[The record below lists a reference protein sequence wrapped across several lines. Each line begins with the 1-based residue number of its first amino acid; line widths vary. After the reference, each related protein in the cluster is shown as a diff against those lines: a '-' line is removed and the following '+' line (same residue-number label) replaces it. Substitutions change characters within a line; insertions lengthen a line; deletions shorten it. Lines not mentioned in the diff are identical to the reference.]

1 MDTTEIKKDIRRFAD
16 PGSDVLT
23 DGSTLIW
30 ERDGRT
36 REATLRQSDD
46 GSLPDVCVG
55 DAWMKYRDFLAGPE
69 MADLYRLAQF
79 VVKTAHDRPE
89 YVRTLARAGDTDDQ
103 AENQEHGDADAVEVV
118 ESRSTRNL
126 PYLAT
131 RVVLVQGEAGS
142 GKTMVLRHMTLQ
154 RAKQF
159 MDGSVKSLFF
169 YVDVQGRSLSRL
181 DDAMA
186 RELQDLRARFTY
198 SAVTPLVR
206 SGLLVP
212 VIDGFDELLGSGGY
226 DEAFSSLAAF
236 VATLEQRGAVV
247 ASARS
252 SFFDY
257 NNFREYATRFGW
269 DGRLGY
275 RVDPVRVQP
284 WRDTQADEYVETVA
298 AEVGTQKCKTVLSEF
313 QRLRRS
319 LDDSNRRVLSK
330 PFYVSRVAEL
340 LLMEG
345 VDLFSD
351 TSLLDRLVEALVS
364 REHKK
369 LLNKDGTPL
378 MSQDQHRLFLAEL
391 AMEMWWQESRI
402 LDFETVQELAAL
414 LAEDYDL
421 PPDAAKAIRSRVSSY
436 AFLTTADT
444 DRKTLRFEHEVFYSY
459 FLASKIGQ
467 CLEQEPD
474 DLRRF
479 LNRSVLDDIVT
490 EEVARNA
497 ATNGRGY
504 AATIESVCAAVRQ
517 GFMDVV
523 GRENG
528 GRLVARL
535 IADSGKLRPVGTL
548 RDLVFRHERLG
559 PANLDKP
566 HFFRCE
572 FHEVD
577 FTRIRMQSPRFE
589 GCTLRLPVV
598 SIGQTKFHGAQA
610 SLGEQVQG
618 IRVGTGDEEFPK
630 GDYFAPGDVHGIL
643 SKLGMESTSESKPTR
658 YTSAQQHRIRL
669 LNRFLHKMDRR
680 FYVSE
685 ADLGRFSTTRD
696 LDWQNIH
703 ELLKEHRLLIEQSV
717 QKAGHNDKLLRLSHP
732 PDVIRAGEDTR
743 DKSRPELSAFWHN
756 LLNLDSARGNAPQQ

>member
-1 MDTTEIKKDIRRFAD
+1 MDWTAEIKKDIRRFAD
-16 PGSDVLT
+16 PGSDVLM
-23 DGSTLIW
+23 DNRTLIW
-30 ERDGRT
+30 ERDGRNRT
-36 REATLRQSDD
+36 ATLRQSDAE
-46 GSLPDVCVG
+46 SWPDVRIG
-55 DAWMKYRDFLAGPE
+55 DTWMSYQDFLAGPE
-69 MADLYRLAQF
+69 MADLDRLAQF
-79 VVKTAHDRPE
+79 VVKTAPDGPD
-89 YVRTLARAGDTDDQ
+89 YVQTLASVGDNDEHMGDNDDQ
-103 AENQEHGDADAVEVV
+103 RDEDAVGVV
-118 ESRSTRNL
+118 ASRSTEDL

-142 GKTMVLRHMTLQ
+142 GKTMVLRHMTLR
-154 RAKQF
+154 RAEQF
-159 MDGSVKSLFF
+159 IDGSVKSLFF

-275 RVDPVRVQP
+275 RVDPVLVQP
-284 WRDTQADEYVETVA
+284 WRDAQGDNYVKKAAKTVNSR
-298 AEVGTQKCKTVLSEF
+298 KPNKVLSEF
-313 QRLRRS
+313 RQLRNS
-319 LDDSNRRVLSK
+319 LDESNRRVLSK

-340 LLMEG
+340 LMEG

-351 TSLLDRLVEALVS
+351 MTLLDRLVDALVV

-369 LLNKDGTPL
+369 LLSKVGAPL
-378 MSQDQHRLFLAEL
+378 MSRDQHRLFLAEL
-391 AMEMWWQESRI
+391 AMEMWWQERRS

-414 LAEDYDL
+414 LAEGHGL

-436 AFLTTADT
+436 AFLTTADAGG
-444 DRKTLRFEHEVFYSY
+444 KTLRFEHEVFYSY
-459 FLASKIGQ
+459 FLASKVGQ

-474 DLRRF
+474 DLRHF

-490 EEVARNA
+490 DEVARIA
-497 ATNGRGY
+497 ATNGSDR
-504 AATIESVCAAVRQ
+504 AVTIESVCAAVRQ
-517 GFMDVV
+517 GLVDVV

-535 IADSGKLRPVGTL
+535 IADSGQLRLVGAL
-548 RDLVFRHERLG
+548 RNLVFRHGRLG
-559 PANLDKP
+559 PADLDRP
-566 HFFRCE
+566 HFLRCE

-577 FTRIRMQSPRFE
+577 FTKTRMRFPSFE
-589 GCTLRLPVV
+589 ACTLRLPVV
-598 SIGQTKFHGAQA
+598 SLGRTEFHGAPIG
-610 SLGEQVQG
+610 LIKQVQG
-618 IRVGTGDEEFPK
+618 IRIAAGDEDFPK
-630 GDYFAPGDVHGIL
+630 GEYFAPGDVHAIL
-643 SKLGMESTSESKPTR
+643 RKLGMETAAGPGPTR
-658 YTSAQQHRIRL
+658 YTHAQLRRIRL
-669 LNRFLHKMDRR
+669 LERFLHKMDRR

-685 ADLGRFSTTRD
+685 DDLDRFSTTSEPDWPTLRD
-696 LDWQNIH
+696 LLEGH
-703 ELLKEHRLLIEQSV
+703 HLLIKQSV
-717 QKAGHNDKLLRLSHP
+717 KKSGPSDKLLRLSHP
-732 PDVIRAGEDTR
+732 PSIIRAGEDTR
-743 DKSRPELSAFWHN
+743 DQSRADVSAFWRS
-756 LLNLDSARGNAPQQ
+756 LLDLD

>member
-1 MDTTEIKKDIRRFAD
+1 MDTTEIKRDVRPFAD
-16 PGSDVLT
+16 PGSDVLV

-36 REATLRQSDD
+36 CEATLRQSDD
-46 GSLPDVCVG
+46 GSLPEVCIG

-69 MADLYRLAQF
+69 MADLHRFAQF
-79 VVKTAHDRPE
+79 VVKTASDRPE
-89 YVRTLARAGDTDDQ
+89 YVPTLARIGDSDDD
-103 AENQEHGDADAVEVV
+103 HGDGHEQSDLDAVKVI
-118 ESRSTRNL
+118 ESRSTTDL
-126 PYLAT
+126 PLAT

-142 GKTMVLRHMTLQ
+142 GKTMALRRMTLQ
-154 RAKQF
+154 RAEQF
-159 MDGSVKSLFF
+159 MDGSAKSLFF

-186 RELQDLRARFTY
+186 RELQDLRARFPY

-236 VATLEQRGAVV
+236 VAMLEQRGAVV

-275 RVDPVRVQP
+275 RVDPIHVQP
-284 WRDTQADEYVETVA
+284 WRDEQGDEYVEIA
-298 AEVGTQKCKTVLSEF
+298 AAKTSPWKRKKVLSEF
-313 QRLRRS
+313 RRLRDS
-319 LDDSNRRVLSK
+319 LDKSNRQVLSK
-330 PFYVSRVAEL
+330 PFYVSRITE

-345 VDLFSD
+345 IDLFSD
-351 TSLLDRLVEALVS
+351 TSLLDRLVEALVV
-364 REHKK
+364 REHRK

-378 MSQDQHRLFLAEL
+378 MSRDQHRLFLAEL
-391 AMEMWWQESRI
+391 AMEMWLQESRI

-414 LAEDYDL
+414 LAEDHGL

-444 DRKTLRFEHEVFYSY
+444 GNKTLRFEHEVFYSY

-479 LNRSVLDDIVT
+479 LNRSVLDDVMT

-497 ATNGRGY
+497 ATNGRGC
-504 AATIESVCAAVRQ
+504 AATIESVCAAVGQ

-535 IADSGKLRPVGTL
+535 IADSNGKLRPVDKL
-548 RDLVFRHERLG
+548 RNLVFRHDRLG
-559 PANLDKP
+559 PADLDHP
-566 HFFRCE
+566 HFVRCE
-572 FHEVD
+572 FHEVE
-577 FTRIRMQSPRFE
+577 FTTTRMLSPKFE
-589 GCTLRLPVV
+589 DCTLRLPVV
-598 SIGQTKFHGAQA
+598 SLGQTEFRSAHAG
-610 SLGEQVQG
+610 LGEQVQG
-618 IRVGTGDEEFPK
+618 IRVDSGNEKFP
-630 GDYFAPGDVHGIL
+630 GGEYFAPGDVYGIL
-643 SKLGMESTSESKPTR
+643 RELGMEATSESEPTR
-658 YTSAQQHRIRL
+658 YTPAQQRRIRL
-669 LNRFLHKMDRR
+669 LDQFLHKMGRR

-685 ADLGRFSTTRD
+685 NDLERFSTTHRRD
-696 LDWQNIH
+696 WPNIRR
-703 ELLKEHRLLIEQSV
+703 LLEEHSLLIEQSV
-717 QKAGHNDKLLRLSHP
+717 QKSGPSDRLLRLSHP
-732 PDVIRAGEDTR
+732 PDIIRAGEDTR
-743 DKSRPELSAFWHN
+743 DKSRQEVSAFWRS
-756 LLNLDSARGNAPQQ
+756 LLDLD